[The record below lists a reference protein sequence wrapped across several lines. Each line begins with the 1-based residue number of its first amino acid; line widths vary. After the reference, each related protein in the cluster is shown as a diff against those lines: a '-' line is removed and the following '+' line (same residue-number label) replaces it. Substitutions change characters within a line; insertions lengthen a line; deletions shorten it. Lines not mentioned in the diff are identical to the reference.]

1 MTTTIE
7 IQRKNRDES
16 HTWWNDGV
24 PKILGPVTE
33 GKRSF
38 RYPLGEREHLEAEII
53 DIAQSGVVIGL
64 ASIELHEHGG
74 KRPLFQSNVI
84 LRKGQNYDNPLMGE
98 HKIDSQKLLKITQK
112 TKRSAR
118 YNPPF

>member
-7 IQRKNRDES
+7 IQRQKLD
-16 HTWWNDGV
+16 HGAWWNDGDPMV
-24 PKILGPVTE
+24 LGPVTK
-33 GKRSF
+33 GKQSF
-38 RYPLGEREHLEAEII
+38 RYPLSDGGQLEVEII

-74 KRPLFQSNVI
+74 KRPLFQSNAI

-98 HKIDSQKLLKITQK
+98 LKIAPQELLTITQK
-112 TKRSAR
+112 TKRSPR
-118 YNPPF
+118 YKPLF